1 MNWDA
6 IVVAVIAAVLL
17 PLLKWGMNSLKEF
30 LKAQTVR
37 IENAE
42 FASMIQQAVDTVS
55 NTVLYVMQTYVDS
68 LKTKG
73 EFDALAQQ
81 EAFNK
86 AKERAKNLINEYAK
100 EAIELQYGDFS
111 MWLDTEI
118 EKDVHDYKM

>member
-30 LKAQTVR
+30 LKAQTEL